1 MYEMIFDYALLGLA
15 MVNMAA
21 LSCIVYKEAQK
32 KSQTKRGV
40 ERTPRSRKR
49 KNPDI
54 ELFKKINPYLQG
66 LTYAYSAYRLANQI
80 RDPVAYV
87 ATCMAGG
94 QLYVEYKSAQLRSKK
109 K

>member
-15 MVNMAA
+15 MVNIAA
-21 LSCIVYKEAQK
+21 LSCLIYNEAQK
-32 KSQTKRGV
+32 KSQRKAVVKRN
-40 ERTPRSRKR
+40 PLLRKR

-87 ATCMAGG
+87 VTCMAGG

>member
-21 LSCIVYKEAQK
+21 LSCLIYHEAQK
-32 KSQTKRGV
+32 KSQMKGVV
-40 ERTPRSRKR
+40 ERNPRLRKR
-49 KNPDI
+49 KNTDI

-94 QLYVEYKSAQLRSKK
+94 QLYIEYKAAQLRFKRK
-109 K
+109 